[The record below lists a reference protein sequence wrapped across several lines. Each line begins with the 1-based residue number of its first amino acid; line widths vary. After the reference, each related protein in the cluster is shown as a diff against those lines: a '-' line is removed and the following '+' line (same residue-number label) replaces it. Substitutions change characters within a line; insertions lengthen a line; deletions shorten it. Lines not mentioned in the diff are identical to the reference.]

1 MNRRFWLSFA
11 ACAALLA
18 GGPLFAQT
26 AEQQKRLDKLDAAC
40 EKEKAKKTRQVEKR
54 RTYQCTKATNKSAE
68 ECKQYWSK
76 YGKDDPK
83 DKSDQPDLYSDLPQC
98 KRAAR
103 EHAKFKPKS

>member
-1 MNRRFWLSFA
+1 MKPTLVLSLA
-11 ACAALLA
+11 AAALLA
-18 GGPLFAQT
+18 GGPAFSQT
-26 AEQQKRLDKLDAAC
+26 PEQQQQLAKLDAAC
-40 EKEKAKKTRQVEKR
+40 EKAKAKKTREVEKR
-54 RTYQCTKATNKSAE
+54 RAYQCTKATDKSAE

-103 EHAKFKPKS
+103 ERAKYKPG